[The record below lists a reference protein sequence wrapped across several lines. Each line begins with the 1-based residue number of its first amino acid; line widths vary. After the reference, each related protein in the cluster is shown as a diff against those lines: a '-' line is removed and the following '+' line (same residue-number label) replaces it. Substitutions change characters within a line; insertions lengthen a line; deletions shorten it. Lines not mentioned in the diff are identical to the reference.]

1 MLADNLIEPDELDP
15 RRLFERSKRVERPE
29 CIEERTIHV
38 TLISENTSL
47 QRFLSSYGVVSE
59 TPAQTEPI
67 VIWPSQDLV
76 KVYATMGYDKRLGS
90 GLSVL

>member
-47 QRFLSSYGVVSE
+47 HRKG
-59 TPAQTEPI
+59 
-67 VIWPSQDLV
+67 IWYKQ
-76 KVYATMGYDKRLGS
+76 KRCGICMLARS
-90 GLSVL
+90 